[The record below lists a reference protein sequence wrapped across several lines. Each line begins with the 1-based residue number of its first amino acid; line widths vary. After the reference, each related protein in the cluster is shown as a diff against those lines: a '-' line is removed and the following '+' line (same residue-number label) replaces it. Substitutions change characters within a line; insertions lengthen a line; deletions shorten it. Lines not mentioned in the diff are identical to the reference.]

1 MFRSL
6 IPAPSEA
13 GLPLAIALVAL
24 YLPFLV
30 AVGLE
35 VLVGRN
41 AQALPEIVGVTVASG
56 AGLGVVLSVVIAGA
70 RALAKTIRPR
80 H

>member
-41 AQALPEIVGVTVASG
+41 AQALAEVVGVTVASG
-56 AGLGVVLSVVIAGA
+56 AVLGVVLSVVIALA

-80 H
+80 R